1 MENKKIKIWKKIL
14 LVILVVFILFA
25 IHLLRNFI
33 IILNLENVSKDF
45 ANKTNYIANVYSLQS
60 NSVNILKSYN
70 KDGKYLSLLET
81 KVNNIND
88 TRKLTVYKNGN
99 EEIGLVQAGDK
110 KIAFINNGNIVGG
123 GIQVATFRMFG
134 DESGINLLQKLFL
147 SAVARINTEEC
158 NNKET
163 FLVEMPAGWKIWVDK
178 ENGTIVREINGGLVT
193 ERNYEFDKVKDED
206 IVKPDI
212 TDCEIKE

>member
-1 MENKKIKIWKKIL
+1 MENKKMKIWKKIL
-14 LVILVVFILFA
+14 LVFLAVFILFT

-33 IILNLENVSKDF
+33 IISNLENVSKDF

-70 KDGKYLSLLET
+70 KDGKYLSLIET

-88 TRKLTVYKNGN
+88 TRKLTVYKSGN
-99 EEIGLVQAGDK
+99 EGIGIIQAGDK
-110 KIAFINNGNIVGG
+110 KIAFINNENIVGG
-123 GIQVATFRMFG
+123 GIQVVTFRMFG

-193 ERNYEFDKVKDED
+193 ERNYEFDTVKDED
-206 IVKPDI
+206 VIKPDI